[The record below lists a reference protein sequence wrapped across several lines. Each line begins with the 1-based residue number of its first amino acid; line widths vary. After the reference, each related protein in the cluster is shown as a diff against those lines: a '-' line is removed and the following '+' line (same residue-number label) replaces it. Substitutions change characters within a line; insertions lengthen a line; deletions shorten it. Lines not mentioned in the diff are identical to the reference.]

1 MMSELGLPPQ
11 QNIVLRLRTR
21 IKIKNFDCGTVIERR
36 KNIENYNER
45 LVCLGT
51 VRDLNDWVKILKRVQ
66 SLSLPYDLDTLI
78 YSLSIL
84 NILVRQSDSC
94 GMDWNFFL
102 SCNDS
107 EFKERIS
114 MTYLPDATLDLVEAF
129 EEA

>member
-1 MMSELGLPPQ
+1 M
-11 QNIVLRLRTR
+11 
-21 IKIKNFDCGTVIERR
+21 
-36 KNIENYNER
+36 ENYNER